1 MMKISVLMAALFV
14 SVNAMADVVLYTDRP
29 TARIQPAA
37 QEFEARTG
45 QKVQIVELPYG
56 KLLERLKTEGANSPA
71 DLIFVKDMVYLAEL
85 SQGGFFQ
92 PMVTPAVTGLV
103 DAQMQ
108 DPAKLW
114 NAVTYRVRTLVYDP
128 AQVDANEINTY
139 EDLADAKWAGR
150 LCLRTSNGGY
160 NEALGANLIHN
171 LGYDQ
176 AKTVVDGWVQ
186 NLAIEP
192 TRNDNAVIEA
202 IALGQCAVG
211 LVNSYY
217 LAGYYASNS
226 NFPVKIKWL
235 NQNTTGAHGNG
246 SGIGIAA
253 TSKQAAL
260 AEKFIGLM
268 LEEKF
273 QLQMSSEHLD
283 FPARKG
289 LLPNTFIKDWGTP
302 KLDTANW
309 TVVGDKAAEARKLF
323 QEVSYK

>member
-1 MMKISVLMAALFV
+1 MMKLSVLMTALLV
-14 SVNAMADVVLYTDRP
+14 SATAMADVVLYTDRP
-29 TARIQPAA
+29 TSRLLPAA

-45 QKVQIVELPYG
+45 EKVQIVELPYN
-56 KLLERLKTEGANSPA
+56 KILERLQAEGASSPA

-85 SQGGFFQ
+85 SKGGFFQ

-103 DAQMQ
+103 EAQMQ

-114 NAVTYRVRTLVYDP
+114 NAITFRARTLVYDP
-128 AQVDANEINTY
+128 AEVNPNEINTY
-139 EDLADAKWAGR
+139 ADLADAKWAGR

-160 NEALGANLIHN
+160 NEALVSSLIEN

-176 AKTVVDGWVQ
+176 AKSVVDGWVQ
-186 NLAIEP
+186 NLAIAP
-192 TRNDNAVIEA
+192 TRNDNQVIEA

-211 LVNSYY
+211 VVNSYY
-217 LAGYYASNS
+217 LAGYYATNA
-226 NFPVKIKWL
+226 NFPVKIKFL
-235 NQNTTGAHGNG
+235 NQGTTGTHVNG

-253 TSKQAAL
+253 NSKQAAL
-260 AEKFIGLM
+260 AEKFIGLL

-289 LLPNTFIKDWGTP
+289 LAPNTFIKDWGTF
-302 KLDTANW
+302 KIDAANW
-309 TVVGDKAAEARKLF
+309 TVVGGRADEARKLF
-323 QEVSYK
+323 QEVDYK